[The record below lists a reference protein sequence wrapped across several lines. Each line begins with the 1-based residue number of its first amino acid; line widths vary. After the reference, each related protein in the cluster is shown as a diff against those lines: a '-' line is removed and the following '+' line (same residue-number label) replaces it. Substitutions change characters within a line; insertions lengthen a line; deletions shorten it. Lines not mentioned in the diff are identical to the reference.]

1 MAADAESA
9 ELQLCIN
16 RRLTYGALDSGA
28 SRITAVRVNDFKLIT
43 GRKTFQMF

>member
-16 RRLTYGALDSGA
+16 RCLPHGALDSGA

-43 GRKTFQMF
+43 GRKTFEMF